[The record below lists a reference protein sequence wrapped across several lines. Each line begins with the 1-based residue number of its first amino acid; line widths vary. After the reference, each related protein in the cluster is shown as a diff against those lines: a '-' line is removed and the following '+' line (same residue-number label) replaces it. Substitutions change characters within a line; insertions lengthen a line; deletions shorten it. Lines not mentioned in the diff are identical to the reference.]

1 MGQLHRRSHRMKTF
15 LSLSAVVALSC
26 SAPQYLNS
34 FNPGYFGVGVGVG
47 VPTAVGVVGRPAV
60 RVVASGPVGVG
71 GGYVN
76 GGVGILGRGQTSH
89 QSVVKPLQGEN
100 RGVAQTKAFG
110 APVAAVSDHPSN
122 LHGAHANRI
131 GPVGVVAPV
140 VAHAVAPVAAVGVV
154 VHGVGIGHGVRVGHG
169 VGVGHGVIG

>member
-1 MGQLHRRSHRMKTF
+1 MKAF
-15 LSLSAVVALSC
+15 LSFSAVVALSC

-34 FNPGYFGVGVGVG
+34 FNPGYFGVGVGV
-47 VPTAVGVVGRPAV
+47 PTAVGVVGRPAV
-60 RVVASGPVGVG
+60 GVVASGPVGVG

-140 VAHAVAPVAAVGVV
+140 VAHAVAPVAAVASVAPV
-154 VHGVGIGHGVRVGHG
+154 AA
-169 VGVGHGVIG
+169 VGVGHGVGAGHGVIAG

>member
-1 MGQLHRRSHRMKTF
+1 MGVRLTSLTMKAF
-15 LSLSAVVALSC
+15 LSLSAVVALTSG
-26 SAPQYLNS
+26 APQYLNS

-47 VPTAVGVVGRPAV
+47 VPTAVGVVARPAV
-60 RVVASGPVGVG
+60 GVVASGPVGLG

-76 GGVGILGRGQTSH
+76 GGVGIVGRGQASH
-89 QSVVKPLQGEN
+89 QSLVKPLQGEN

-110 APVAAVSDHPSN
+110 APVAAVSDHQRT

-140 VAHAVAPVAAVGVV
+140 VAHAVAPVATVGVV
-154 VHGVGIGHGVRVGHG
+154 GHGVGFGHGVGIGHGVGL
-169 VGVGHGVIG
+169 GHGVIG

>member
-1 MGQLHRRSHRMKTF
+1 MKTF
-15 LSLSAVVALSC
+15 LSLSALVALSC

-34 FNPGYFGVGVGVG
+34 FNPGYF
-47 VPTAVGVVGRPAV
+47 AVGVVGRPAV
-60 RVVASGPVGVG
+60 GVVASGPVGVG

-140 VAHAVAPVAAVGVV
+140 VAHAVAPVAAVAPAAPVAA
-154 VHGVGIGHGVRVGHG
+154 
-169 VGVGHGVIG
+169 VGVGHGVGAGHGVIAG